1 MAEKLTGG
9 KASILSESCPP
20 GPVSCGPFSG
30 PMAGDWYPLS
40 SVNVPG
46 WAEKA
51 LRVLLWT
58 GMTAAFSKVFCSEFF
73 FFFWHSTFL
82 WKSVPGPEM
91 RENGTPEIRVLT
103 CKSSSKYY
111 WVWRRQAI
119 SDFSFGGGGAP

>member
-73 FFFWHSTFL
+73 FFFL
-82 WKSVPGPEM
+82 A
-91 RENGTPEIRVLT
+91 L
-103 CKSSSKYY
+103 
-111 WVWRRQAI
+111 
-119 SDFSFGGGGAP
+119 DFSLEECTRPRDEGKWNPGNKSPHM